1 MSVFSAFS
9 AFSAVEWSILPPVRH
24 LYIHVPFCARRCSYC
39 DFAIAVRRVVPG
51 ERFVGAVLREHERRR
66 AAEGWDAAPF
76 ETVYLGGGTP
86 SRLSAVVLARLLDAF
101 PRAAGAEVTLEANP
115 DDVTPAAA
123 RAWVA
128 SGVNRVSL
136 GVQSFADEVLRWMH
150 RTHDRA
156 AALRA
161 VPVLRDAGVATLSLD
176 LIFGLPGGLRHDL
189 ARDLAAALA
198 LAPDH
203 LSVYGLTLEPRTPY
217 ARWAT
222 RGTAL
227 PAPEERYAGEFL
239 LAHETLVAAGF
250 AHYEIS
256 NYARVDAAGGARAR
270 HNSAYWTGAPY
281 AGLGPS
287 AHGFDG
293 RRRRW
298 NLRDWVAYERVV
310 LRGEDPVGGVEDLS
324 PAAAHLERVYL
335 ALRTDGGLPPREG
348 RTLVQDRVVAAISQ
362 GWLTAQEGTL
372 RCTPAGW
379 LVLDSLV
386 TDLTTLA
393 EGG

>member
-1 MSVFSAFS
+1 MM
-9 AFSAVEWSILPPVRH
+9 RH

-39 DFAIAVRRVVPG
+39 DFAIAVRRAVPS
-51 ERFVGAVLREHERRR
+51 ERFVDAVLREHAHRR
-66 AAEGWDAAPF
+66 AAEGWRDAPC

-86 SRLSAVVLARLLDAF
+86 SRLAADALARLLDAF
-101 PRAAGAEVTLEANP
+101 PRVAGAEVTLEANP

-123 RAWVA
+123 RAWVV

-136 GVQSFADEVLRWMH
+136 GVQSFADDVLRWMH

-156 AALRA
+156 AVLRA
-161 VPVLRDAGVATLSLD
+161 VPALRDAGVTSLSLD
-176 LIFGLPGGLRHDL
+176 LIFGLPAGLDHAV

-217 ARWAT
+217 ARWAARGAT
-222 RGTAL
+222 R
-227 PAPEERYAGEFL
+227 PASEARYAAEFL

-256 NYARVDAAGGARAR
+256 NYARVDAAGGSARAR
-270 HNSAYWTGAPY
+270 HNAAYWSGAAY
-281 AGLGPS
+281 GGLGPS
-287 AHGFDG
+287 AHAFDG

-298 NLRDWVAYERVV
+298 NLRDWVAYERAV
-310 LRGEDPVGGVEDLS
+310 LRDEDPVGGVEDLS
-324 PAAAHLERVYL
+324 PAAMRLERVYL

-348 RTLVQDRVVAAISQ
+348 RSLVQDRVVAAISQ
-362 GWLTAQEGTL
+362 GWLTARDGAL

-386 TDLTTLA
+386 TALTTSA